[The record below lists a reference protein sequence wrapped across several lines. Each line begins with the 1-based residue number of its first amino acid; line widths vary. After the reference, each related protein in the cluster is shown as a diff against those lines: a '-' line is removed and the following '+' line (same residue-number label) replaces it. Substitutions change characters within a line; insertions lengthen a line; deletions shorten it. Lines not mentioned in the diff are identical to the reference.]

1 MEFYSYL
8 RKTVLA
14 KTGAARQPPLA
25 VYNPIP
31 KGSTKLGFLV
41 GYS

>member
-8 RKTVLA
+8 RKIGLA
-14 KTGAARQPPLA
+14 KTGAAGPLPLA

-41 GYS
+41 G

>member
-8 RKTVLA
+8 RKTGLA
-14 KTGAARQPPLA
+14 KTEAAGQLSLT
-25 VYNPIP
+25 VYNSIP

-41 GYS
+41 G